1 MLGAAGRTAGGLVKQ
16 AVKAGNVQQILP
28 TASVSRKYLFPFYWN
43 ILLSFSFKDSFPF
56 APPFVRVISPCLK
69 GGFITQ
75 AGAVCMELLTPQVNF
90 CLLYEKKKVHFTGVI
105 GLFLPFL
112 LLFVPLCSPICQ
124 SCLSLPFWPF
134 WPFWLLF
141 GCFG

>member
-1 MLGAAGRTAGGLVKQ
+1 MVVDSESPLAEDLKRLKETRGQ
-16 AVKAGNVQQILP
+16 DH
-28 TASVSRKYLFPFYWN
+28 

-90 CLLYEKKKVHFTGVI
+90 
-105 GLFLPFL
+105 
-112 LLFVPLCSPICQ
+112 
-124 SCLSLPFWPF
+124 
-134 WPFWLLF
+134 WLLF
-141 GCFG
+141 KDLGNFAGIHYVMRVLKTSFWDPRCQTYVFKT

>member
-1 MLGAAGRTAGGLVKQ
+1 MVVDSESPLAEDLKRLKETRGQ
-16 AVKAGNVQQILP
+16 DH
-28 TASVSRKYLFPFYWN
+28 

-90 CLLYEKKKVHFTGVI
+90 WPLFEKLVNFTCII
-105 GLFLPFL
+105 GLFWPFWAF
-112 LLFVPLCSPICQ
+112 FVPICSPICQ
-124 SCLSLPFWPF
+124 SYFSLPKSKFHYPSW
-134 WPFWLLF
+134 
-141 GCFG
+141 G

>member
-1 MLGAAGRTAGGLVKQ
+1 MHPKLNLPKSSCKFVSKHFSFYNFQVELVSENLYEWH
-16 AVKAGNVQQILP
+16 VKLMVVDSESPLAEDLKRLKETRGQDH
-28 TASVSRKYLFPFYWN
+28 

-90 CLLYEKKKVHFTGVI
+90 
-105 GLFLPFL
+105 
-112 LLFVPLCSPICQ
+112 
-124 SCLSLPFWPF
+124 
-134 WPFWLLF
+134 WLLF
-141 GCFG
+141 

>member
-1 MLGAAGRTAGGLVKQ
+1 MVVDSESPLAEDLKRLKETRGQ
-16 AVKAGNVQQILP
+16 DH
-28 TASVSRKYLFPFYWN
+28 

-90 CLLYEKKKVHFTGVI
+90 CLLYEKLVHFTGVI
-105 GLFLPFL
+105 GLFWPFWP
-112 LLFVPLCSPICQ
+112 FC
-124 SCLSLPFWPF
+124 PFWPF
-134 WPFWLLF
+134 WPFWVAFCSHLLPHLSELSLLA
-141 GCFG
+141 

>member
-1 MLGAAGRTAGGLVKQ
+1 MVVDSESPLAEDLKRLKETRGQ
-16 AVKAGNVQQILP
+16 DH
-28 TASVSRKYLFPFYWN
+28 

-75 AGAVCMELLTPQVNF
+75 AGAVCMELLTPQVKIWPLF
-90 CLLYEKKKVHFTGVI
+90 EKLVHFTGII
-105 GLFLPFL
+105 GL
-112 LLFVPLCSPICQ
+112 
-124 SCLSLPFWPF
+124 F

-141 GCFG
+141 VPICSTICQNYLKGGCLNGTSDSSDKFLATFQRFR